1 MDPSRSWRQARN
13 SQSIFLLPKVDFHS
27 LRHSSTTYKLKLNKG
42 DIKATQGDTGHSQ
55 ADMVTRVY
63 AHILDEDRKVNA
75 IRMEKAF
82 YSASVNPDLR
92 NVRPPATEESGDLD
106 LDAFIARIK
115 SAPPEKLA
123 ALVDLLRA

>member
-1 MDPSRSWRQARN
+1 MTVLQIFSRFEK
-13 SQSIFLLPKVDFHS
+13 FLLTKS
-27 LRHSSTTYKLKLNKG
+27 R
-42 DIKATQGDTGHSQ
+42 
-55 ADMVTRVY
+55 
-63 AHILDEDRKVNA
+63 
-75 IRMEKAF
+75 KAF